1 VEFSEELTRELMID
15 IQSMS
20 LPEFGKW
27 STFLEVDNEQVE
39 VTLTSAVV
47 AARRVGRN
55 VYISVLPESQ
65 EDAPP
70 QSGSPISP
78 HPGKRVPWGISDP
91 RPRSHV
97 VIGWQS
103 C

>member
-70 QSGSPISP
+70 NRTTIRISNFPAPWKESPV
-78 HPGKRVPWGISDP
+78 GD
-91 RPRSHV
+91 
-97 VIGWQS
+97 
-103 C
+103 